1 MLLLSNDF
9 SRWMPNGVCTLSCW
23 AIVVVVVGGVMRG
36 GAVGLVA
43 CNEFLVVMSS
53 FAFTLVSNFGRVG
66 RCWMGYGC
74 GAGLLYH
81 AG

>member
-9 SRWMPNGVCTLSCW
+9 SRWMPNGVCTLSCR
-23 AIVVVVVGGVMRG
+23 AVVVVGGVMRG
-36 GAVGLVA
+36 GAVGPVF
-43 CNEFLVVMSS
+43 CNEVLVVMLS
-53 FAFTLVSNFGRVG
+53 FAFTLVSNFKRVG

>member
-1 MLLLSNDF
+1 M
-9 SRWMPNGVCTLSCW
+9 
-23 AIVVVVVGGVMRG
+23 VVGGVMRG

-43 CNEFLVVMSS
+43 CNEFLVVMLS
-53 FAFTLVSNFGRVG
+53 FAFTLVSNFKRVG

>member
-1 MLLLSNDF
+1 
-9 SRWMPNGVCTLSCW
+9 
-23 AIVVVVVGGVMRG
+23 MRG

-43 CNEFLVVMSS
+43 CNEFLVVMLS
-53 FAFTLVSNFGRVG
+53 FAFTLVSNVKRVG

-81 AG
+81 AGQHERLRWWPAQGKAMFR